1 MNFDNTTFYDKASGE
16 YSNRRYKSGTNSYIQ
31 FFFKRRL
38 SLTIDIL
45 QKYLSGRNNLSL
57 LEVGCADGIVIET
70 IDSKYSNNF
79 TKYIG
84 TDISPEMIKV
94 ASEKNKN
101 NKINYYIKNSN
112 EQGGFDFVLAI
123 GFLSPGIFDR
133 EFDYIKKFLKKD
145 GIAIVSMA
153 SRDSIYTKLK
163 LKDQEYSK
171 DYWNHNQYMEFLQKD
186 FDVLCTKPCGLFI
199 PKLWVLPVL
208 ARIAQPIC
216 ESVFKFIIPN
226 LFHEKL
232 YVLRRKA

>member
-45 QKYLSGRNNLSL
+45 QKYISGRTNLLL

-70 IDSKYSNNF
+70 IDSKYPNNF
-79 TKYIG
+79 IKYTG
-84 TDISPEMIKV
+84 TDISPEMIRV

-101 NKINYYIKNSN
+101 SKISYYLKNSS
-112 EQGGFDFVLAI
+112 EQGEFDFVLAI

-133 EFDYIKKFLKKD
+133 EFNYIKKFLKKG

-153 SRDSIYTKLK
+153 SKDSIYTKIK
-163 LKDQEYSK
+163 LRDQEYSK
-171 DYWNHNQYMEFLQKD
+171 DYWNHDKYREFLQKD
-186 FDVLCTKPCGLFI
+186 FDILNAEPCGLFI
-199 PKLWVLPVL
+199 PKLWSIPVL
-208 ARIAQPIC
+208 ARIVQPVL
-216 ESVFKFIIPN
+216 ESILKYIIPN

-232 YVLRRKA
+232 YVLRRKS